1 MIDVF
6 SAAYVTQD
14 RRDHEAIVMI
24 APIMDVQPHDQRDH
38 VPCRP
43 TRRHFLT

>member
-24 APIMDVQPHDQRDH
+24 AADH
-38 VPCRP
+38 GRP
-43 TRRHFLT
+43 TS